1 MSPQSI
7 SALFALAFLFLEPLP
22 AVAEVSGTYLQM
34 NYTKGDVEG
43 FIQSPSGGRL
53 GTTMVQ
59 RPQLDELGMNEIG
72 RIEYLLTQENQFWRF
87 YLGYDQSQM
96 SNKLRLERDLV
107 SQATYLSSG
116 EEVTADVKLDLFR
129 LGFGRRF
136 HREISGRSLLL
147 YPCVELTAFDFHY
160 EVNRTAESDRKAA
173 VPEGLVEEEM
183 PEVRYGDINRS
194 YTKTGIRLGA
204 RAEYL
209 LGWRLA
215 LTARFLNSLDI
226 DNQPQVRTASLGLRY
241 RVSESEHEASY
252 LYLRLGREVLDYRDE
267 QPLPNHIRA
276 EYKNLVSIGLSTSI

>member
-1 MSPQSI
+1 MWIPR
-7 SALFALAFLFLEPLP
+7 AFTFALLSLAALP
-22 AVAEVSGTYLQM
+22 AAADPSNTFLQM
-34 NYTKGDVEG
+34 NYVSGDIDG
-43 FIQSPSGGRL
+43 FVQTPSGGRR
-53 GTTMVQ
+53 GTTTAQ
-59 RPQLDELGMNEIG
+59 RPELDELGMHDVG
-72 RIEYLLTQENQFWRF
+72 RVEYLLSNENRFGHF

-129 LGFGRRF
+129 LGYGRRF
-136 HREISGRSLLL
+136 HREISGKSLLF
-147 YPCVELTAFDFHY
+147 YPCVELAALDFHY
-160 EVNRTAESDRKAA
+160 KVVRTTEPAHKAS
-173 VPEGLVEEEM
+173 VPEGLVAEEM

-209 LGWRLA
+209 FGRRLA

-226 DNQPQVRTASLGLRY
+226 ENQPQVRTASLGLRY
-241 RVSESEHEASY
+241 RVSESEQEASY
-252 LYLRLGREVLDYRDE
+252 LHFQLGREVLDYRDE

-276 EYKNLVSIGLSTSI
+276 EYKNLASIGLSASI